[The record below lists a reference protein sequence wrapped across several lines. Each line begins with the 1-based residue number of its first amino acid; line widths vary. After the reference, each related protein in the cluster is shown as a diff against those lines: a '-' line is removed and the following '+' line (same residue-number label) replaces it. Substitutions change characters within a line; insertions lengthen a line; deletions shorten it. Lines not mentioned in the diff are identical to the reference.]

1 MQSDCGGQI
10 IARTGRLYVRE
21 LCVEDLD
28 ALYDIYN
35 SWESLPGIYQLSGD
49 RDLERVKLSSYIECM
64 YGFYGVGLWAVCR
77 KTDDRLVGH
86 CGAWPSEI
94 GDDWL
99 LELGYILHRDC
110 TGQGYG
116 IECMGA
122 IVDYIREE
130 TGFTKAAARIAPDNE
145 KSLQLAQQLG
155 MACVSADEAMCL
167 YMLDITASEIQPD
180 EEYQEDFDL

>member
-1 MQSDCGGQI
+1 M
-10 IARTGRLYVRE
+10 
-21 LCVEDLD
+21 EDLD

-35 SWESLPGIYQLSGD
+35 SWESLPGIYQLSED
-49 RDLERVKLSSYIECM
+49 RDLERVKLASYIECM
-64 YGFYGVGLWAVCR
+64 YGFYGVGLWAVCQ

-86 CGAWPSEI
+86 CGAWPAEI

-116 IECMGA
+116 FECMGA
-122 IVDYIREE
+122 IVDHIREE

-145 KSLQLAQQLG
+145 CSLRLARRLG
-155 MACVSADEAMCL
+155 MECVRADADMCL
-167 YMLDITASEIQPD
+167 FMLDITGGETGPEEEFQDISAHIGSDCIQ
-180 EEYQEDFDL
+180 QTDLPMDGADRI

>member
-1 MQSDCGGQI
+1 MGSDLGGQI

-21 LCVEDLD
+21 LRVTDLD

-49 RDLERVKLSSYIECM
+49 RDLEQVKLASYIECM
-64 YGFYGVGLWAVCR
+64 YGFYGVGLWAVCQ
-77 KTDDRLVGH
+77 KSDDRLVGH

-99 LELGYILHRDC
+99 LELGYILHRDR
-110 TGQGYG
+110 TGLGYG
-116 IECMGA
+116 FECMKA
-122 IVDYIREE
+122 IVDHIREE

-145 KSLQLAQQLG
+145 KSLKLARRLG
-155 MACVSADEAMCL
+155 MDCVSADGDMCL
-167 YMLDITASEIQPD
+167 YMLDITASEIGP
-180 EEYQEDFDL
+180 EE